1 MFLLQ
6 IKEFLD
12 SVCEQ
17 IKYKPIRQEISEEI
31 ENHIEELKESY
42 IADGLDEKIAEKQAI
57 QQMGNAKEI
66 GKELNKIH
74 KPKLDWKLLA
84 ISVILIC
91 FGFLV
96 AFIKTSNTL
105 TEDLG
110 ANYFVKYLLFVGMG
124 VIIGAIIYFIDYKK
138 ISKYSSIIYIFATI
152 LIALTV
158 TKGCPIY
165 GKNYMRLGTICIS
178 ISIIAVPLYII
189 SFVGFI
195 NNINKENKLQL
206 KNFPNISI
214 NIIQLIVLSIIS
226 LLMLTAIPSIVS
238 AFVLGLI
245 YLIISTVK
253 IIEIKEKKL
262 KRILMLWG
270 IPIVLGI
277 ILLMF
282 YTGIEPY
289 RINRLTSA
297 FNPESD
303 PDGGGWL
310 GINRKL
316 IINSAQVYGEA
327 EDMSNALEL
336 FDEGTNFAFISI
348 LAHYGWAISLGMVAA
363 VIVLSA
369 KLIINAV
376 QLKDMYGKLLTIG
389 ISSMFILQ
397 SVFNILMNL
406 NLWIEADFNISFVS
420 YGGANLVINIMCL
433 ALILSIYRRKDILIE
448 NVKKDEIEIV

>member
-57 QQMGNAKEI
+57 QQMGNAEEI

-105 TEDLG
+105 TEDSG
-110 ANYFVKYLLFVGMG
+110 ANYFIKYLLFVGMG
-124 VIIGAIIYFIDYKK
+124 VTIGTIIYFIDYRKLF
-138 ISKYSSIIYIFATI
+138 KYSNIIYIIATI

-165 GKNYMRLGTICIS
+165 GKNYICLGTICIS
-178 ISIIAVPLYII
+178 SSIIAVPLYII
-189 SFVGFI
+189 SFVGFL
-195 NNINKENKLQL
+195 NNINRIKT
-206 KNFPNISI
+206 
-214 NIIQLIVLSIIS
+214 IVLSIIS
-226 LLMLTAIPSIVS
+226 LLMLVAIPSIVS

-253 IIEIKEKKL
+253 IIDLKEKKL

-270 IPIVLGI
+270 IPIVLGMM
-277 ILLMF
+277 LLML
-282 YTGIEPY
+282 YTGVAPY